1 MELALPVTVLLWQPI
16 SHRPSLQFLQ
26 RIFHLLFTAMASNA
40 GAFGQSDSDSE
51 DDFYGFVDVGVS
63 NSSSATGI
71 LAEITESDIDA
82 SEVDDS
88 DSDSDSLPPDSGSD
102 SGESVTEEEPVW
114 GTQLHDVTLRHVFDA
129 SAVGPTHTLGDGARI
144 IDFFLLFIPMRCIV
158 LMCEMTNLYASQIQA
173 SLGKVDV
180 AWVPVVEADIKTFLG
195 ILIIMGLHK
204 GLRMHSYWSND
215 EALGVLA
222 IKKAMSRNRFAK
234 IQQYFHLN
242 DRHAELRKEDVGYD
256 RLQKIR
262 PLLSICKETFRA
274 NFNPARE
281 LSIDEGMV
289 KFKGR
294 LGFIQ
299 YMPMKPTKRGIKV
312 WMLASPA
319 NGYTH
324 EVDVYC
330 GRSDGMT
337 AEHGLGYN
345 VVMKLST
352 PYHGKGHHIF
362 YDNFF
367 SSVELLRDLLKKSTY
382 ACGTMR
388 SNRRGYPLKNV
399 GKLRR
404 GELQFRQ
411 TSDRTMVACAW
422 QDKRTVHSLSSTS
435 NPALIETRRRAVAGV
450 QDVVMKPQ
458 PIADYNRFMGGVD
471 LADQLRQVHTIHQK
485 HRMWWKYLCFYL
497 LDVSIVNAYI
507 VYKATPGVKSVSHLQ
522 FNTQLAHQLIG
533 GRVHSGFRRAKAEQN
548 VQVIASDNIGFNKLQ
563 PLSGRKRVC
572 VVCSRVGR
580 RTAKGRRIET
590 SYGCTACSAP
600 LCRNKG
606 CFDEHHPVSM
616 PQQLH

>member
-1 MELALPVTVLLWQPI
+1 
-16 SHRPSLQFLQ
+16 
-26 RIFHLLFTAMASNA
+26 MASNA

-88 DSDSDSLPPDSGSD
+88 DSNSDSLPPD

-129 SAVGPTHTLGDGARI
+129 SAVGPTHGLGAGARI
-144 IDFFLLFIPMRCIV
+144 IDFFLLFILMHCIA

-173 SLGKVDV
+173 SLGKVDA
-180 AWVPVVEADIKTFLG
+180 AWVPVIKADIKTFLG

-242 DRHAELRKEDVGYD
+242 DSHAELRKEDVGYD

-312 WMLASPA
+312 RMLASPA

-330 GRSDGMT
+330 GQSDGMT

-382 ACGTMR
+382 ACGNMR

-411 TSDRTMVACAW
+411 TSDRTMVPCVW
-422 QDKRTVHSLSSTS
+422 QDRWTVHSLSSTS
-435 NPALIETRRRAVAGV
+435 NPALIETRCRAVAGV

-458 PIADYNRFMGGVD
+458 PIADSSAYHPPEA
-471 LADQLRQVHTIHQK
+471 LQVVEVS
-485 HRMWWKYLCFYL
+485 ML
-497 LDVSIVNAYI
+497 LP
-507 VYKATPGVKSVSHLQ
+507 T
-522 FNTQLAHQLIG
+522 
-533 GRVHSGFRRAKAEQN
+533 GRVDPQRIHRVQGNPGCQVCVAPSVQHSACASADWRQGAQWLPSCEGRAER
-548 VQVIASDNIGFNKLQ
+548 ASD
-563 PLSGRKRVC
+563 R
-572 VVCSRVGR
+572 
-580 RTAKGRRIET
+580 
-590 SYGCTACSAP
+590 
-600 LCRNKG
+600 
-606 CFDEHHPVSM
+606 
-616 PQQLH
+616 